1 MSLTKKIYEDNNY
14 EEEKISHDE
23 SEWVERVLYTKEK
36 LKESSLKTG
45 DGYGFDSQRLSS
57 R

>member
-14 EEEKISHDE
+14 EEEKFSHDE
-23 SEWVERVLYTKEK
+23 REWVERVLYTKDK

>member
-1 MSLTKKIYEDNNY
+1 MSLSKKIYEEIKY
-14 EEEKISHDE
+14 EEENISYDE
-23 SEWVERVLYTKEK
+23 SGWVDRVLYTKDK

-45 DGYGFDSQRLSS
+45 DGSGFDSQRLSS